1 MSLLIRFNSSVSPFF
16 SKMPEARRLGG
27 PRGRVNNERGDNSYK
42 TARLGRTAVFVML
55 MFKQPS
61 KYGQWF
67 VERKLVLI
75 HALQPGNKINEKWRH
90 NFLEMLRS
98 MGKILDEPNV
108 GIQTLRLME
117 SIKHNKIR
125 RGECILIT
133 SCLKE
138 LHSLIVK
145 KCSNSNEKLQFIW
158 SMTKDNIISMWVYC
172 DLRKKRRR
180 KKLIRTA
187 VWK

>member
-1 MSLLIRFNSSVSPFF
+1 MVNDLLRGNLYSF
-16 SKMPEARRLGG
+16 MPYNQEIKLTR
-27 PRGRVNNERGDNSYK
+27 NGD
-42 TARLGRTAVFVML
+42 TM
-55 MFKQPS
+55 
-61 KYGQWF
+61 
-67 VERKLVLI
+67 
-75 HALQPGNKINEKWRH
+75 

-145 KCSNSNEKLQFIW
+145 KCSNSNEKLQFI
-158 SMTKDNIISMWVYC
+158 
-172 DLRKKRRR
+172 
-180 KKLIRTA
+180 
-187 VWK
+187 

>member
-1 MSLLIRFNSSVSPFF
+1 MVNDLLRGNLYSF
-16 SKMPEARRLGG
+16 MPYNQEIKLTR
-27 PRGRVNNERGDNSYK
+27 NGD
-42 TARLGRTAVFVML
+42 TM
-55 MFKQPS
+55 
-61 KYGQWF
+61 
-67 VERKLVLI
+67 
-75 HALQPGNKINEKWRH
+75 

-125 RGECILIT
+125 RWECILIT

-145 KCSNSNEKLQFIW
+145 YVLILMKSYSLFEVWQK
-158 SMTKDNIISMWVYC
+158 IISVWVYC
-172 DLRKKRRR
+172 DLLKIRRR
-180 KKLIRTA
+180 KKLIGLDLIGQQSESKISKNLRHYFPLIIKHMKNETLD
-187 VWK
+187 VYIWSVCSPNDKRSNMH

>member
-42 TARLGRTAVFVML
+42 AARLGRTAVFVML

-61 KYGQWF
+61 KYMYGQWF

-108 GIQTLRLME
+108 GIQTLRLMG

-125 RGECILIT
+125 RWECILIT

-145 KCSNSNEKLQFIW
+145 NVLIVMKCYSLFEVWQKIILLVCEYIAICGRNGEEK
-158 SMTKDNIISMWVYC
+158 N
-172 DLRKKRRR
+172 
-180 KKLIRTA
+180 
-187 VWK
+187 

>member
-117 SIKHNKIR
+117 SIKHNKIWR
-125 RGECILIT
+125 WECILIT

-145 KCSNSNEKLQFIW
+145 NVLIVMKCYSLFEVWQK
-158 SMTKDNIISMWVYC
+158 IISVWVYC